1 MRHFRYS
8 LVMYD
13 EQKLCKYGIQVPDI
27 LIPSKKIDLSAWS
40 VIACDQYTQNSE
52 YWNKVAEKAKDK
64 PSTLHIILPEIYLE
78 SLDRQERLSKI
89 RSTMEEYLANGVFD
103 KPFHGMIYLERK
115 TAYGRTRKGLIT
127 AIDLDAYEWK
137 PYTKAPIRATEATIE
152 SRIPP
157 RMEIRRSASIESPHI
172 MLLVNDPA
180 KALVEQ
186 TGELAKKENA
196 AKLYDTDL
204 MLDSGHSTAW
214 AVQSESIYSH
224 IEKSLAAIAEHN
236 TEEDNSVFM
245 FAVGDGNHSLAT
257 AKAVWEEYKKA
268 HPSEKNHPLRY
279 ALVEIVNI
287 YDTGLTFEPI
297 HRVLFSSL
305 PEMLIKYVS
314 AELSG
319 KVYELKNEDDL
330 LAEVQES
337 QEVIGFVYQDADG
350 KTKYVMIDAIC
361 PDLAVSYFQPIL
373 DTFMSIFGETDIDFI
388 HGSDE
393 IFRLGKQENTIGIL
407 LPQISKDTFFTTLSS
422 CGVLPRKSFSM
433 GEASEKR
440 FYLECRKI
448 K

>member
-1 MRHFRYS
+1 MKKI
-8 LVMYD
+8 
-13 EQKLCKYGIQVPDI
+13 EEYGIRVPEI
-27 LIPSKKIDLSAWS
+27 LLPKNIDVKSWS
-40 VIACDQYTQNSE
+40 VIACDQYTQDLD
-52 YWNKVAEKAKDK
+52 YWKKAEAAAAGK
-64 PSTLHIILPEIYLE
+64 PSTLNLILPEVYLGSPDKPERIEKIRKTMKEYLE
-78 SLDRQERLSKI
+78 GD
-89 RSTMEEYLANGVFD
+89 VFAPAR
-103 KPFHGMIYLERK
+103 KSMIYIERK
-115 TAYGRTRKGLIT
+115 TAFGRMRRGLVT
-127 AIDLDAYEWK
+127 QIDLETYEWK
-137 PYTKAPIRATEATIE
+137 PFSTANIRATEATIVE
-152 SRIPP
+152 RIPP
-157 RMEIRRSASIESPHI
+157 RMEIRKGAPRELPHI
-172 MLLVNDPA
+172 LLLVND
-180 KALVEQ
+180 KEDLLVGK
-186 TGELAKKENA
+186 TGSVVKAKKP
-196 AKLYDTDL
+196 LYDGEIMCNGGSIT
-204 MLDSGHSTAW
+204 GW
-214 AVQSESIYSH
+214 AVETENEIAGVTEAVS
-224 IEKSLAAIAEHN
+224 KIAEKN
-236 TEEDNSVFM
+236 RAADGSTFL

-268 HPSEKNHPLRY
+268 HPGEKNHPLRY